1 MLIGDS
7 VKSSRGTNNIKR
19 LIKKVEV
26 FISRWQMEKLKLL
39 SMMEK

>member
-1 MLIGDS
+1 MLISDR
-7 VKSSRGTNNIKR
+7 VKSSRVINNIKR